1 MVLAERL
8 EDFFERGRRRRR
20 AEARAKGLAE
30 GKAEGKAEVDRV
42 WGAWLARLEE
52 AKEQGRPFAEPP
64 PVIPGVERESGPPMK
79 IRYDRET
86 DTLRI
91 VLRDDPVAD
100 SYEPVAGLILDLD
113 GEQEVIAIELLD
125 ASRKTSLEL
134 GIDMA

>member
-20 AEARAKGLAE
+20 AEARAKGM
-30 GKAEGKAEVDRV
+30 AEGKAEVHRA
-42 WGAWLARLEE
+42 WRAWLMRLEE
-52 AKEQGRPFAEPP
+52 SKAQGRPFTEPP
-64 PVIPGVERESGPPMK
+64 PVFPGVETETGLPMK
-79 IRYDRET
+79 IHYNRET

>member
-1 MVLAERL
+1 MVLAEWL
-8 EDFFERGRRRRR
+8 EDALERRSRRRK
-20 AEARAKGLAE
+20 ARARAQGFAE
-30 GKAEGKAEVDRV
+30 GLAEVDRA
-42 WGAWLARLEE
+42 WTAWLTRLEE
-52 AKEQGRPFAEPP
+52 AREQGKPFTESP
-64 PVIPGVERESGPPMK
+64 PVIAGVERETGSPMK
-79 IRYDRET
+79 VRYNRET

-125 ASRKTSLEL
+125 TSRKTSLEL